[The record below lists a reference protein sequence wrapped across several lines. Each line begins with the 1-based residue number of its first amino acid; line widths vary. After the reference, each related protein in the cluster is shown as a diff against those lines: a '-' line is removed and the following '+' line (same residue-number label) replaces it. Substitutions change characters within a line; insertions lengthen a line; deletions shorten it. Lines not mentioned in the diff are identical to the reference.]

1 MKSKE
6 ERKKDKQKK
15 QNKWQMNRELYLC
28 SLLMLAVFAGMIWY
42 LADYVSSN
50 QEALFN
56 NSYNSQQRVLAQ
68 ENTRG
73 TIYAG
78 TGEVLAQTV
87 IAEDGTSVREYPYKN
102 IFAHVVGYTDKGKTG
117 IEELENYQLIHSDIS
132 DREKLDHELAG
143 EKNPG
148 NDVYTTLDTSL
159 QQAASDALGL
169 YRGAIV
175 VTEVKTGRVLA
186 MVSKPDYDPNKIAE
200 NWETL
205 STDKDKAA
213 LVNRGTQGLYP
224 PGSTFKIVTALAY
237 IRQNPDS
244 WQNYHYQCNGAY
256 INGDNK
262 INCYHGSVHGD
273 VNLMFNQE
281 FSFPLPYNQTK
292 VTLDQDSTDEDVI
305 QTSIGQGKTQITPVQ
320 LNLITAAIAN
330 GGKLMQPIVVDRVL
344 NADGKILEKNE
355 PSVYRELMSEK
366 ESEVMISLM
375 EDVVQEGTGRKLK
388 DRSYTAA
395 GKTGSAEFS
404 SDKSESHAWFTG
416 FAPAENP
423 EIAVTVIVESAG
435 SGSDYAVPLARQVFD
450 AYFSD

>member
-143 EKNPG
+143 EKIRETMSIQRWTPPC
-148 NDVYTTLDTSL
+148 SR
-159 QQAASDALGL
+159 Q
-169 YRGAIV
+169 R
-175 VTEVKTGRVLA
+175 A
-186 MVSKPDYDPNKIAE
+186 MR
-200 NWETL
+200 W
-205 STDKDKAA
+205 
-213 LVNRGTQGLYP
+213 G
-224 PGSTFKIVTALAY
+224 
-237 IRQNPDS
+237 
-244 WQNYHYQCNGAY
+244 
-256 INGDNK
+256 
-262 INCYHGSVHGD
+262 
-273 VNLMFNQE
+273 
-281 FSFPLPYNQTK
+281 
-292 VTLDQDSTDEDVI
+292 
-305 QTSIGQGKTQITPVQ
+305 
-320 LNLITAAIAN
+320 
-330 GGKLMQPIVVDRVL
+330 
-344 NADGKILEKNE
+344 
-355 PSVYRELMSEK
+355 
-366 ESEVMISLM
+366 
-375 EDVVQEGTGRKLK
+375 
-388 DRSYTAA
+388 YTA
-395 GKTGSAEFS
+395 
-404 SDKSESHAWFTG
+404 
-416 FAPAENP
+416 
-423 EIAVTVIVESAG
+423 VR
-435 SGSDYAVPLARQVFD
+435 LL
-450 AYFSD
+450 

>member
-1 MKSKE
+1 
-6 ERKKDKQKK
+6 
-15 QNKWQMNRELYLC
+15 MNRELYLC

-186 MVSKPDYDPNKIAE
+186 MVSV
-200 NWETL
+200 TL
-205 STDKDKAA
+205 RIHRMSRMRKRQLIIA
-213 LVNRGTQGLYP
+213 LVIR
-224 PGSTFKIVTALAY
+224 STPFCRPRLQIKKLSRTTRTI
-237 IRQNPDS
+237 QN
-244 WQNYHYQCNGAY
+244 
-256 INGDNK
+256 
-262 INCYHGSVHGD
+262 
-273 VNLMFNQE
+273 
-281 FSFPLPYNQTK
+281 
-292 VTLDQDSTDEDVI
+292 
-305 QTSIGQGKTQITPVQ
+305 
-320 LNLITAAIAN
+320 
-330 GGKLMQPIVVDRVL
+330 
-344 NADGKILEKNE
+344 
-355 PSVYRELMSEK
+355 
-366 ESEVMISLM
+366 VM
-375 EDVVQEGTGRKLK
+375 
-388 DRSYTAA
+388 
-395 GKTGSAEFS
+395 
-404 SDKSESHAWFTG
+404 
-416 FAPAENP
+416 
-423 EIAVTVIVESAG
+423 
-435 SGSDYAVPLARQVFD
+435 
-450 AYFSD
+450 